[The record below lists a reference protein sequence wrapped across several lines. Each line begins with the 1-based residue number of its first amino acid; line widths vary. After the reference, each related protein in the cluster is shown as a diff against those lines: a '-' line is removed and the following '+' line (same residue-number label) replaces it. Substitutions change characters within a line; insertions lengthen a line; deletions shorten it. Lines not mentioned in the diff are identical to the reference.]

1 MKKKDKKRIKKALL
15 EIVENIGE
23 LAANR
28 IEAARVLIHMEDNE
42 TAGETA
48 VSINDLAHTVSR
60 CQNLPIHDNDAKPRL
75 CKRERSPRETLRQQ

>member
-15 EIVENIGE
+15 EIIENMGE
-23 LAANR
+23 LAADR
-28 IEAARVLIHMEDNE
+28 VEAARVLINMEDNE

-60 CQNLPIHDNDAKPRL
+60 CLNLPIHDNDAKHRSD
-75 CKRERSPRETLRQQ
+75 KR